1 MNGRRQKEMNVLTN
15 EIEMNIAIDQTRH
28 EKLAIF
34 AVALKLL
41 REGKFHATPMAEI
54 AYLSRISNVLME
66 HVFDTRERLLE
77 ELSDAMLRQIE
88 TETEEAC
95 KKGETFRECVL
106 NCWTALYNFY
116 TRYPD
121 TISFMEQFET
131 LKSRLFIADR
141 THPGKLKSLVNLFN
155 EQKDLSTETTPQ
167 ALAWLLHENAMSAAK
182 MNVQNA
188 HTVPPHRLAEI
199 FWNGISASVE

>member
-15 EIEMNIAIDQTRH
+15 EIEMNITIDQTRH

-41 REGKFHATPMAEI
+41 REGKFHATPMDEI

-88 TETEEAC
+88 TETEETF
-95 KKGETFRECVL
+95 KKRRNLPRV
-106 NCWTALYNFY
+106 
-116 TRYPD
+116 
-121 TISFMEQFET
+121 
-131 LKSRLFIADR
+131 R
-141 THPGKLKSLVNLFN
+141 T
-155 EQKDLSTETTPQ
+155 
-167 ALAWLLHENAMSAAK
+167 
-182 MNVQNA
+182 
-188 HTVPPHRLAEI
+188 
-199 FWNGISASVE
+199 